1 MKSLNIDVL
10 KNYWN
15 KYYPNES
22 LPNIFIETG
31 TYKGGTI
38 IPLSKYFKQLYTIE
52 LNENSYNYTKNV
64 ASTQGITNINFY
76 NGESE
81 SILPNLIKNELIN
94 YNKIIFFLDAHVTIS
109 RKTKLFTSKG
119 STDVPVCLEL
129 EIIASNYKNECLI
142 IIDDT
147 TNFGKTS
154 SEETA
159 HADWSL
165 INNATINKSL
175 KNRLY
180 IMNYTSGARDIPN
193 DRILIR
199 LLPKF

>member
-15 KYYPNES
+15 EYYPNES

-94 YNKIIFFLDAHVTIS
+94 YNKIIFF
-109 RKTKLFTSKG
+109 
-119 STDVPVCLEL
+119 
-129 EIIASNYKNECLI
+129 
-142 IIDDT
+142 
-147 TNFGKTS
+147 
-154 SEETA
+154 
-159 HADWSL
+159 
-165 INNATINKSL
+165 
-175 KNRLY
+175 
-180 IMNYTSGARDIPN
+180 
-193 DRILIR
+193 
-199 LLPKF
+199 